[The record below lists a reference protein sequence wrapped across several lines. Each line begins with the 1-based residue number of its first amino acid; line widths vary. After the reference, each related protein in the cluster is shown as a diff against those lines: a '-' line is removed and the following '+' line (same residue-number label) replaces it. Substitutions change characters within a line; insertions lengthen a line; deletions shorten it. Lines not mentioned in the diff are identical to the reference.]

1 MSQQYPGG
9 IITKNAVVPSGPYQD
24 STASGVW
31 TLDQASQYVKAG
43 NWPTFG
49 NANPNLFIENLFS
62 TWLYTGNG
70 TSQTITN
77 GIDLSTNG
85 GLVWMKG
92 RSVVSDHALY
102 DTVRGTTRDLA
113 SNTTTAQTTQA
124 TGLTAFTTSGF
135 TIGSLAKINLNAD
148 TFAAWTFREQTKFFD
163 IVTWTGNGA
172 NRTIPHNLGS
182 VPGCIIVKRT
192 NSAAPW
198 TVYHRSL
205 ANTQYV
211 TLESTS
217 AAITDTTMW
226 NSTTPTSTQFSVGT
240 SSNVNANT
248 FTYVAYIFAHDAG
261 GFGLSGTDNVISCG
275 SYTSTTGS
283 ARITVTLGYEPQ
295 WILVKAVGSG
305 SGTNWNMFDA
315 MRGWPVNAN
324 GQSFRANT
332 TAAETPEAWFTPTET
347 GFIVN
352 PGPNVEYN
360 EAGGYRYIY
369 IAIRRGPMK
378 VPTTGTSVFSPSVYT
393 TAPAI
398 PLTVTTNFPVDL
410 SLSQDIAGSVN
421 AAIDRLRS
429 VSSSGVRML
438 ATQLTSVEASTT
450 GLSLQNNTAIVDSG
464 LWAGFAYKPVYWNF
478 RRAPG
483 FFDVVCYTGTGA
495 NRTINHNLTVV
506 PELIIAKG
514 RDIVA
519 PWEVYS
525 AALANTQYMVLN
537 TTAAVATGATR
548 WNSTTPTSSVFSLG
562 TSTQLN
568 TSGST
573 YVAYLFAT
581 APGVSKVGSY
591 TGNGSSQTIACG
603 FTAGSRFVMIKRTN
617 TTGDWYVW
625 DSARGIVA
633 GNDPHLSLNTSA
645 AEVTTNDSVDTAST
659 GFVVNQVAATNINVT
674 SATYIFLAI
683 S

>member
-24 STASGVW
+24 SWASGVW

-135 TIGSLAKINLNAD
+135 TIGSLAKINLNAT
-148 TFAAWTFREQTKFFD
+148 TFAAWTFREQPKFFD

-192 NSAAPW
+192 SNAAPW

-211 TLESTS
+211 TLETNV

-248 FTYVAYIFAHDAG
+248 STYVAYLFAHDAG
-261 GFGLSGTDNVISCG
+261 GFGLNGTDNVISCG
-275 SYTSTTGS
+275 AFTTDS
-283 ARITVTLGYEPQ
+283 SVNATVTLGWEPQ
-295 WILVKAVGSG
+295 WLMIKNITSSDDWWIVDS
-305 SGTNWNMFDA
+305 
-315 MRGWPVNAN
+315 MRGYTAN
-324 GQSFRANT
+324 DSANT
-332 TAAETPEAWFTPTET
+332 NPFVANNSSAEFSNYSRTKPTST
-347 GFIVN
+347 GFVV
-352 PGPNVEYN
+352 PGTGLEPSKT
-360 EAGGYRYIY
+360 YIY

-378 VPTTGTSVFSPSVYT
+378 VPTSGTSVFSPVAQIGEAEFNNS
-393 TAPAI
+393 
-398 PLTVTTNFPVDL
+398 FPVDAVIERDRA
-410 SLSQDIAGSVN
+410 S
-421 AAIDRLRS
+421 AAFGYTADRLRGGNLALDTTDTKVSFSAGPAYFASNNGKFRATFVGGASPS
-429 VSSSGVRML
+429 V
-438 ATQLTSVEASTT
+438 
-450 GLSLQNNTAIVDSG
+450 I
-464 LWAGFAYKPVYWNF
+464 YWNF

-568 TSGST
+568 TNGST

-591 TGNGSSQTIACG
+591 TGTGTTQIINCG
-603 FTAGSRFVMIKRTN
+603 FTAGARFVMIKRTN
-617 TTGDWYVW
+617 ATGDWYVW
-625 DSARGIVA
+625 DSARGIIA
-633 GNDPHLSLNTSA
+633 GNDPYMLMNSTA
-645 AEVTTNDSVDTAST
+645 VEVTGTDFIDTAST
-659 GFVVNQVAATNINVT
+659 GFEISSTAPAAIN
-674 SATYIFLAI
+674 ANGGNFIFLAI
-683 S
+683 A